1 MTPLTGRVLEES
13 PSPALARLATR
24 ILWTS
29 RDERLALR
37 REAVETSDS
46 MSRSHPSPVLFAS
59 NRGTVV
65 ALPNRAKISFQDVF
79 TRVFPEL
86 DALMSGLP
94 GDGLLM
100 VAVFAGQTIE
110 AHLHVP
116 LAPAGMG
123 SPDSVT
129 ANGAA
134 AAPGAP
140 AARDDLEFV
149 TVGRHTAC
157 DLTLECDD
165 AVSLRHLVVGI
176 RSVAGGVRL
185 RLCDLGTGVGLRTED
200 GFACEALAS
209 EGAAFVSV
217 GDYQIFLLPTGRLAP
232 LPWSA
237 PAVHA
242 WAGIPER
249 VYFDRRTTSRAG
261 RYPTSVQL
269 VPPPENRQ
277 ITTQIVD
284 PPTRLRHK
292 RPAPGTRGPRI
303 GTVLLTASG
312 LRERYDVHAA
322 DLERGLL
329 IGRYERCAFGAED
342 ERLSRVHLLL
352 LRDGDQ
358 IWAIDTASSNG
369 TTAGGAPLRQ
379 IRLGPSAELDLADA
393 VTFRWTVDPPESN
406 GPGPSLIDAPLDELL
421 RTSTEPRKP

>member
-1 MTPLTGRVLEES
+1 MTTVL
-13 PSPALARLATR
+13 A
-24 ILWTS
+24 I
-29 RDERLALR
+29 R
-37 REAVETSDS
+37 RAAVETSDS
-46 MSRSHPSPVLFAS
+46 MSRSHPSPVSFPA

-65 ALPNRAKISFQDVF
+65 ALPNRAKISFQEVF
-79 TRVFPEL
+79 TRIFPEL

-100 VAVFAGQTIE
+100 VAVFAGQTVE

-116 LAPAGMG
+116 LAPQE
-123 SPDSVT
+123 
-129 ANGAA
+129 NGEHN
-134 AAPGAP
+134 G
-140 AARDDLEFV
+140 DLEFV

-157 DLTLECDD
+157 DLTLECDE

-176 RSVAGGVRL
+176 RSAAGGVRV

-217 GDYQIFLLPTGRLAP
+217 GDYQLFLLPTGRLAP

-242 WAGIPER
+242 WAAIPER

-261 RYPTSVQL
+261 RYPPSVQL
-269 VPPPENRQ
+269 VPPSDNRR

-322 DLERGLL
+322 DLERGLF

-342 ERLSRVHLLL
+342 ERLSRVHLML
-352 LRDGDQ
+352 LRDGDH

-369 TTAGGAPLRQ
+369 TSAAGAAIRQLRLDA
-379 IRLGPSAELDLADA
+379 RAELDLADA
-393 VTFRWTVDPPESN
+393 VLFRWTADPLEGD
-406 GPGPSLIDAPLDELL
+406 GPAPSLIDAPLDDLL
-421 RTSTEPRKP
+421 RHSTEPRKP